1 MAPPSRI
8 YSLDY
13 LRGITALAIMF
24 FHLTSWTFGKYNA
37 EDLMGRIGLYGV
49 SVFYILSG
57 LTLYLIYINSL
68 KPEWRSLL
76 TFGIKRTFRIYPL
89 LWLTV
94 GLTLL
99 ISPKLYNPT
108 DFWLSITGLFGFVKP
123 AAGLGTGVWS
133 IGNELVFYT
142 VFPILILIARF
153 SQKFF
158 LVISSLFIAVSL
170 YFAFF
175 VLKINLPINKQWHWY
190 VNSLNQMVLFVGGI
204 VLGFFLQQF
213 PDKKPATWATLLVL
227 ISGFLLFTYYPA
239 AGDRIVLVAGWN
251 RVVFLALSFL
261 ICTAVY
267 FLNFRL
273 PAFLHKPLTLTA
285 EISFG
290 LYLLHPIVY
299 FFLTLKFATYTERL
313 NHQILVLLI
322 AGLAYVLSYMAF
334 RFIEIPVVNLGKI
347 FTENLK
353 NAPSTKKQRKNSFI

>member
-1 MAPPSRI
+1 MPQDRI

-13 LRGITALAIMF
+13 LRGVTALAIMF
-24 FHLTSWTFGKYNA
+24 FHLTSWTYGKYSA
-37 EDLMGRIGLYGV
+37 EHLMGRIGLYGV

-76 TFGIKRTFRIYPL
+76 IFGIKRTFRIYPL
-89 LWLTV
+89 LWLIV

-99 ISPKLYNPT
+99 ISPKLYSPT
-108 DFWLSITGLFGFVKP
+108 ALFLSITGLFGFLKP

-133 IGNELVFYT
+133 IGNELVFYAT
-142 VFPILILIARF
+142 FPILILIAQF
-153 SQKFF
+153 SRKFF
-158 LVISSLFIAVSL
+158 LIVAGLLVAVSL

-175 VLKINLPINKQWHWY
+175 VLKTNLPISKQWHWY
-190 VNSLNQMVLFVGGI
+190 VNSLNQMVLFVGGML
-204 VLGFFLQQF
+204 LGYLLLKF
-213 PDKKPATWATLLVL
+213 PDKKPAVWLSVLVL
-227 ISGFLLFTYYPA
+227 ILAFSLFTYYPVS
-239 AGDRIVLVAGWN
+239 GDRIVLVVGWN
-251 RVVFLALSFL
+251 RVIFLALSFF

-299 FFLTLKFATYTERL
+299 FFLTGRFAKQLETV
-313 NHQILVLLI
+313 NQPALVLGI
-322 AGLAYVLSYMAF
+322 AALAYTLSYLAC
-334 RFIEIPVVNLGKI
+334 RFIEIPAVDFGKI
-347 FTENLK
+347 LTENLK
-353 NAPSTKKQRKNSFI
+353 NRPSTKKQRKSSFL